1 MDEISWRRV
10 ADGNQLKIELLS
22 GKIKKYDGFKDE
34 HFKKL
39 EKYFKNNPDKEIN
52 QEELR

>member
-1 MDEISWRRV
+1 V

-34 HFKKL
+34 HLKKL
-39 EKYFKNNPDKEIN
+39 SSYFRNNPDKEIK